1 MQRIVIYNEKGG
13 VGKTYLSIHVAY
25 ALAFFHKK
33 KVLLIDLDRQANA
46 TFPYTAV
53 EKTADTPEGVYC
65 QSAEANDTAAELFI
79 NPNHNPLDSIHVAAT
94 GAGLF
99 PVKNL
104 YVMPSNSDKLSYGEF
119 QTNKAKDRLTR
130 FHDQL
135 TKIDG
140 DFDYAIID
148 CSPAKDSLINDNAV
162 FAADKVVMPIDRS
175 IFSAISIQTTLN
187 RFVSLR
193 DAELE
198 KNILL
203 VKSKFDRRKSITNEY
218 SDELTKSVMSMF
230 AKTIIRE
237 ATPIEQAVYRGLTVF
252 EDSPRTI
259 GSKDYRDFTKELMR
273 FCNG

>member
-1 MQRIVIYNEKGG
+1 MASFKRI
-13 VGKTYLSIHVAY
+13 
-25 ALAFFHKK
+25 
-33 KVLLIDLDRQANA
+33 R
-46 TFPYTAV
+46 
-53 EKTADTPEGVYC
+53 
-65 QSAEANDTAAELFI
+65 
-79 NPNHNPLDSIHVAAT
+79 
-94 GAGLF
+94 
-99 PVKNL
+99 
-104 YVMPSNSDKLSYGEF
+104 
-119 QTNKAKDRLTR
+119 AKDRLTR

-175 IFSAISIQTTLN
+175 IFSAMSIQTTLN

-203 VKSKFDRRKSITNEY
+203 VKSKFDSRKSVTNEY

-259 GSKDYRDFTKELMR
+259 GCKDYRDFTKELMR